1 MLNTERFF
9 TPTHAMI
16 HLIEEFGFSRQEA
29 NNWVRLNGFRM
40 GTDRSTWVKLPNSCP
55 IK

>member
-16 HLIEEFGFSRQEA
+16 HLIEEFGFSQQQA
-29 NNWVRLNGFRM
+29 TNWVREKGFRM
-40 GTDRSTWVKLPNSCP
+40 GTDRATWVKLPNFCSV
-55 IK
+55 K

>member
-1 MLNTERFF
+1 MLNTARFF

-16 HLIEEFGFSRQEA
+16 HLIEEFGFSQGEA
-29 NNWVRLNGFRM
+29 SNWVRLNGFRM
-40 GTDRSTWVKLPNSCP
+40 GTDRATWVKLPDSCP

>member
-16 HLIEEFGFSRQEA
+16 HLIEEFGFSRGEA
-29 NNWVRLNGFRM
+29 TNWVRLNGFRM
-40 GTDRSTWVKLPNSCP
+40 GTDRATWCKLPTSCP
-55 IK
+55 LK